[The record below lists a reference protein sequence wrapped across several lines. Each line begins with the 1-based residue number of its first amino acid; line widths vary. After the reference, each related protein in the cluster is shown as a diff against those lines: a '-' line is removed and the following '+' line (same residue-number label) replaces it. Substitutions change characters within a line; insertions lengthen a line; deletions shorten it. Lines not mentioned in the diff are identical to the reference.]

1 MDKKRILIIDDDQ
14 NVIRTIKDLLEQWE
28 YEIFFSNDGDSGFD
42 KIGLVKP
49 DLILLDL
56 VLPEQSGFKVA
67 QRIKA
72 SPKFSNIPIIAIS
85 LKREDIDK
93 HIAVKSG
100 ISDYLEKP
108 LDLNKLLYSV
118 KDLARSNS
126 TG

>member
-14 NVIRTIKDLLEQWE
+14 NVIRSIKDILEKWE

-42 KIGLVKP
+42 KINLVKP

-67 QRIKA
+67 QKIKA
-72 SPKFSNIPIIAIS
+72 SPRFTDIPIIAIS
-85 LKREDIDK
+85 LKTEDIDK

-108 LDLNKLLYSV
+108 LDLDRLLHSV
-118 KDLARSNS
+118 KNLIM
-126 TG
+126 

>member
-14 NVIRTIKDLLEQWE
+14 NVIRSIKDLLEQWE

-42 KIGLVKP
+42 KINLVKP

-67 QRIKA
+67 QKIKA
-72 SPKFSNIPIIAIS
+72 SPKFSSIPIIAIS
-85 LKREDIDK
+85 LKTEDIDK

-108 LDLNKLLYSV
+108 LDLDKLLNCV
-118 KDLARSNS
+118 KNLTD
-126 TG
+126 